1 MRKTR
6 YVLIC
11 TIAILCVFQYMMC
24 YHLYRSEK
32 VGWKE
37 RIEDLIT
44 KSMIDQYQ
52 YLKDDTGSLVA
63 GRILSYD
70 PKRKKVYVT
79 EQGVDYDIP
88 VDDEC
93 ETFDITRKLCYDSF
107 VKNSFSLSRVD
118 SLVRI
123 AISGKATGFN
133 CVYVRKEEGKD
144 ETEHYPAVDFNERG
158 YSLQQIFELSILS
171 SDTLSVYYNYPFG
184 YFLQNNKSEIFMAIG
199 LFVLL
204 LLGCMLLFESYQRQR
219 KQNKFQERMISQ
231 MMHDFKRPIDAVKST
246 VEYWG
251 REFSLNEKDKKRYEL
266 TEDSLLAVKDNMKYI
281 IAMVTKMCSI
291 RVIRKEF
298 DLRLELERML
308 NEWNLNDGEYKISL
322 DYQLSETKVY
332 LSDVYFMCAVSNLV
346 DNAIKYT
353 KGTPRVKV
361 SCYPEG
367 KGIALAVE
375 DNGIGMSKEFLDNI
389 FVPYYRA
396 EDLKVPGFGLGLPFV
411 KEVVEK
417 HGGRIRVESV
427 VGEGSK
433 FIIYLKR
440 WKK

>member
-1 MRKTR
+1 
-6 YVLIC
+6 
-11 TIAILCVFQYMMC
+11 
-24 YHLYRSEK
+24 
-32 VGWKE
+32 
-37 RIEDLIT
+37 
-44 KSMIDQYQ
+44 
-52 YLKDDTGSLVA
+52 
-63 GRILSYD
+63 
-70 PKRKKVYVT
+70 
-79 EQGVDYDIP
+79 
-88 VDDEC
+88 
-93 ETFDITRKLCYDSF
+93 
-107 VKNSFSLSRVD
+107 
-118 SLVRI
+118 
-123 AISGKATGFN
+123 
-133 CVYVRKEEGKD
+133 
-144 ETEHYPAVDFNERG
+144 
-158 YSLQQIFELSILS
+158 
-171 SDTLSVYYNYPFG
+171 
-184 YFLQNNKSEIFMAIG
+184 
-199 LFVLL
+199 
-204 LLGCMLLFESYQRQR
+204 
-219 KQNKFQERMISQ
+219 MISQ

-322 DYQLSETKVY
+322 DYQLPETKVY